1 MTLGPAVDRT
11 LASWVDTIWS
21 KLRPRL
27 SILGYSAKFYQKMD
41 RVIWDVV
48 EAELVV
54 AADDVVRTDAHVCV
68 HICRKES
75 ARHVFSPNVSL
86 VFVVMVL
93 PLVSCK

>member
-1 MTLGPAVDRT
+1 MTLGPAMDRT

-27 SILGYSAKFYQKMD
+27 SILGYSAKFYQRMD
-41 RVIWDVV
+41 RVIWDVL

-54 AADDVVRTDAHVCV
+54 AADDVVRTDARVCV
-68 HICRKES
+68 RFCREES
-75 ARHVFSPNVSL
+75 AGHVFSPNVSL

-93 PLVSCK
+93 PPCLV